1 MSLYTIGTE
10 VKVEMTNSELHIG
23 RIYSLDEESKL
34 LVLFKGSEI
43 VRDFIFLNIN
53 FIKNISITD
62 PDARGIDHD
71 IQDIDLEKFVKE
83 VEKRIQKEMKSTI
96 VNNKVTDKVQAIY
109 NELCKTYHCEWDSV
123 QITFPKFGVVVC
135 PPYRPEN
142 VEGPEQP
149 RKRISIVLAKIREKL
164 EIE

>member
-1 MSLYTIGTE
+1 
-10 VKVEMTNSELHIG
+10 MTNCEVHLG
-23 RIYSLDEESKL
+23 RIYSIDQDFKL

-53 FIKNISITD
+53 FIKNISIVD
-62 PDARGIDHD
+62 SESRGIDHD

-83 VEKRIQKEMKSTI
+83 VEKKIQKEMKSNTI
-96 VNNKVTDKVQAIY
+96 NDKVSDKVQAIY
-109 NELCKTYHCEWDSV
+109 NELCKTYLCEWDSA
-123 QITFPKFGVVVC
+123 QITFPKFGVVIC

-142 VEGPEQP
+142 VEGPDQP